1 MIACAAVAGGEYVF
15 VDWVR
20 RGFGAL
26 SGAAAVN
33 VALDVGPA
41 GPVSRQVAT
50 YIPGDITGLDPR
62 AIARTSPR
70 DGTQDFEPNLFP
82 MVELADPGLPWLA
95 STAAAPWIVLVVVED
110 RPGVTLA
117 STNRGTTLSI
127 QAPASVTEELPDL
140 AQAAAWVHAQ
150 DSLSRLIAP
159 RRLVAGRSY
168 HACIVPAFAAG
179 VAAAL
184 GNPVTG
190 DGPAWTAQT
199 TSITL
204 PVLYGWHFATGPGG
218 DFASLARQLRPDVLD
233 SSIGHRRIDAGTPGW
248 GMPQVAGTVLD
259 VACVLRAPSWS
270 PPATPPAAAAIGDKI
285 AAMIDAGG
293 TPPPLAPPFYGD
305 LATAAPTTATA
316 PTWQRALVHDLAA
329 RIAAGIGA
337 ALVRA
342 DQDAL
347 VDAAW
352 RAMGDAEAINHVI
365 RLGQLSA
372 LLAQR
377 LAGRHLG
384 ALGSDA
390 EVLAIARPLY
400 ARVLHDVAGAKR
412 TITAAIAASA
422 MPSAT
427 LGTGLRRLGR
437 AGGPLARRTPLKTG
451 ELVSR
456 LDRGAI
462 VAVPPKQLS
471 SAVASFDGLAAVEPA
486 APRLVSA
493 TPEAING
500 AMSAWFPTHS
510 HPVPVAPARPHP
522 VPVAPAH
529 PAVPPPAHPAAHPLA
544 HPIHIPLPPL
554 ISVEPDR
561 VRADAFAA
569 AARAHQAYLLALEHL
584 ASPGRPS
591 FGDVAGAR
599 AAIQASFTPERA
611 IVPMLQSRITGVDA
625 AALASFQPVRP
636 TPVLERPLL
645 PVLFARSPDAVMANA
660 SSLVRNRVAIAQAD
674 QDFVRAL
681 LVGANDELG
690 RELLWRGFPAPLA
703 HTWLRTFWG
712 RVVDGVPTADIP
724 PIESWPDAGP
734 PTDGA
739 QLVLIVRGDVLHRYP
754 NAVVYAL
761 EAAWQGTYR
770 VVGTGTPV
778 LPVISSTLGP
788 DLALF
793 GFEMSIKE
801 ARGTQTPAGPAGW
814 YFVIAEHPAEPRF
827 GLAATTQGT
836 PTLWRDVGWD
846 RVAKGVNGDLLGSY
860 LRTDGP
866 LANLILDQGLRWG
879 AGSAQL
885 AAITV
890 RHAFRVAFH
899 ASTLV
904 G

>member
-1 MIACAAVAGGEYVF
+1 MSHSTS
-15 VDWVR
+15 
-20 RGFGAL
+20 AL
-26 SGAAAVN
+26 
-33 VALDVGPA
+33 L
-41 GPVSRQVAT
+41 SRQVAT
-50 YIPGDITGLDPR
+50 YVPADITGLDPR
-62 AIARTSPR
+62 GVARTSPR
-70 DGTQDFEPNLFP
+70 DGTLDFEPNLFP

-95 STAAAPWIVLVVVED
+95 STGAVPWLVLVVVED

-127 QAPASVTEELPDL
+127 QAPASVTEELPNL
-140 AQAAAWVHAQ
+140 AQSAAWVHAQ

-159 RRLVAGRSY
+159 RQLLAGRSY

-184 GNPVTG
+184 GNPITD

-204 PVLYGWHFATGPGG
+204 PVLYGWRFATGPGG

-233 SSIGHRRIDAGTPGW
+233 SSVGHRRIDAGTPGW

-270 PPATPPAAAAIGDKI
+270 PPATPPAAAAIGDQI

-337 ALVRA
+337 VLVRA

-377 LAGRHLG
+377 LAGRHLA

-390 EVLAIARPLY
+390 EVLAIARPLC
-400 ARVLHDVAGAKR
+400 ARVLHDVGAAQR

-437 AGGPLARRTPLKTG
+437 AGGLLARKVPLKTG
-451 ELVSR
+451 DLASR

-462 VAVPPKQLS
+462 VAVPPKLLS
-471 SAVASFDGLAAVEPA
+471 SAVASFDGLAVVEPA
-486 APRLVSA
+486 SPRLAAA
-493 TPEAING
+493 TPQAIDG
-500 AMSAWFPTHS
+500 AMSAWFPTH
-510 HPVPVAPARPHP
+510 PHP
-522 VPVAPAH
+522 VPAAPAH
-529 PAVPPPAHPAAHPLA
+529 PAVPPPAHTFA

-584 ASPGRPS
+584 ASPGRPA
-591 FGDVAGAR
+591 FGDLAGAR

-625 AALASFQPVRP
+625 TALASFQPVRP

-645 PVLFARSPDAVMANA
+645 PVLFARSPDAVMTNA
-660 SSLVRNRVAIAQAD
+660 SSLARNRVAIAQAD

-690 RELLWRGFPAPLA
+690 RELLWRGFPAPLS

-734 PTDGA
+734 ATDAA
-739 QLVLIVRGDVLHRYP
+739 QLVMIVRGDVLHRYP
-754 NAVVYAL
+754 NAVVYAV

-793 GFEMSIKE
+793 GFEMSIKD
-801 ARGTQTPAGPAGW
+801 ARGTQTPGGPAGW

-827 GLAATTQGT
+827 GLAASTQGT

-846 RVAKGVNGDLLGSY
+846 RVVDGVDGDLEGSY
-860 LRTDGP
+860 LRTSGP
-866 LANLILDQGLRWG
+866 LANLTLDPGLHWG